1 MLALHPLPLGCNES
15 HRLLACRE
23 RAAACAAAG
32 AGFCDLHGRRV
43 RCAVRAC
50 AVRALCPQPADC
62 WPFLA
67 TSVRH
72 CVATWCTVLQR
83 GVLCCNVVHCAATW
97 CTAMRLRK
105 ASVSNAVRP
114 PRSFVGELQLGGFDP
129 ASTATGS
136 VSYTPI
142 RKTSATLS
150 SHVPSI
156 PTLLAVYDPHSRYPY
171 PYSRYRY
178 PFSRYLYAYTRHPYP
193 FPRPSS
199 RTCW

>member
-1 MLALHPLPLGCNES
+1 MKYEARAISAMNTSDIGGMPSDQTNKQTDSSGRNPRPLPVLALHPLPLGCNES

-72 CVATWCTVLQR
+72 WVATWCTVLQR
-83 GVLCCNVVHCAATW
+83 GALCCNVVYCDATAQSVRKQCRPPATFVCRRTAAR
-97 CTAMRLRK
+97 RLR
-105 ASVSNAVRP
+105 SCEHCHRLSLLHTDSQNVR
-114 PRSFVGELQLGGFDP
+114 
-129 ASTATGS
+129 
-136 VSYTPI
+136 
-142 RKTSATLS
+142 
-150 SHVPSI
+150 
-156 PTLLAVYDPHSRYPY
+156 
-171 PYSRYRY
+171 
-178 PFSRYLYAYTRHPYP
+178 
-193 FPRPSS
+193 
-199 RTCW
+199 